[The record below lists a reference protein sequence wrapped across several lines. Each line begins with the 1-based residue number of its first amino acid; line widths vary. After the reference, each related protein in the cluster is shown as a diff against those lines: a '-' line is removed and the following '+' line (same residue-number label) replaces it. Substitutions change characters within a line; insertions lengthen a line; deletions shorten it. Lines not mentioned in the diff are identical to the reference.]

1 MSANDSQT
9 SLPQGELALRTI
21 AMPAD
26 TSEKDYIF
34 GGWML
39 NQMDLA
45 ASRHAWL
52 RAGRKVSTV
61 AANDIRFRM
70 PMLVGD
76 EVSTY
81 ARILEVKHTSMIV
94 GVEMWIRAPR
104 FANPTL
110 AVTGTFVFV
119 SIDETTGKP
128 APIDRPPSTP
138 P

>member
-1 MSANDSQT
+1 MFAGESQS
-9 SLPQGELALRTI
+9 SLPRGELALRTI
-21 AMPAD
+21 ATPAD
-26 TSEKDYIF
+26 TSEKHYVF

-61 AANDIRFRM
+61 AANDIRFLV

-81 ARILEVKHTSMIV
+81 ARTLDVKHTSIIV
-94 GVEMWIRAPR
+94 GVEMWIRALR
-104 FANPTL
+104 FADPTL

-119 SIDETTGKP
+119 AIDETTGRP
-128 APIDRPPSTP
+128 APIDRPPLI
-138 P
+138 